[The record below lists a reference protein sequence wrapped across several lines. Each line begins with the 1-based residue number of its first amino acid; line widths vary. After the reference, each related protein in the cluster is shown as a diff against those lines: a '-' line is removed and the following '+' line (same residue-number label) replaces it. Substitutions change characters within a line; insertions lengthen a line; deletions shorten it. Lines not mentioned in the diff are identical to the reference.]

1 MKKFLILMLAIILV
15 FAMPVAVFAAEGDTS
30 APAEQTDTDFPS
42 VDEIVAY
49 VQAHLEEISVIITM
63 IVTII
68 YNVRKNTK
76 IDKSVTTLNNNA
88 VTVATDSKEAID
100 KALASIAETA
110 ATVSGYKEEIASLL
124 EEVRQNAE
132 EKQALE
138 KTLADVTAH
147 LKTAKLA
154 NVEFANELA
163 ELLVLANIPNSVKDE
178 LFARHR
184 SAVASI
190 AEAEITEVVDDESAE
205 ETVNAEA
212 A

>member
-15 FAMPVAVFAAEGDTS
+15 FAMPVAVFATGETS
-30 APAEQTDTDFPS
+30 APEQTDTDFPS

-110 ATVSGYKEEIASLL
+110 ATVSGYKEEIARLL

-184 SAVASI
+184 AAVASI

-205 ETVNAEA
+205 EAVIAEA

>member
-15 FAMPVAVFAAEGDTS
+15 FAMPVAVFATGDTS
-30 APAEQTDTDFPS
+30 AHEQTDTDFPS

-100 KALASIAETA
+100 KALVRIAETA
-110 ATVSGYKEEIASLL
+110 ATVSGYKEEIANLL

-184 SAVASI
+184 AAVASI

>member
-1 MKKFLILMLAIILV
+1 
-15 FAMPVAVFAAEGDTS
+15 
-30 APAEQTDTDFPS
+30 
-42 VDEIVAY
+42 
-49 VQAHLEEISVIITM
+49 M

-100 KALASIAETA
+100 KALESIAETA
-110 ATVSGYKEEIASLL
+110 ATVNGYKEEIADLL
-124 EEVRQNAE
+124 AEVRQNAE

-138 KTLADVTAH
+138 KTLTEVTAH

-154 NVEFANELA
+154 NVELANELA

-184 SAVASI
+184 AAVASI

>member
-1 MKKFLILMLAIILV
+1 MKKYLILMLAIILV

-30 APAEQTDTDFPS
+30 APEQDTDFPS

-88 VTVATDSKEAID
+88 VTVATDSKKAID
-100 KALASIAETA
+100 EALASIAETA
-110 ATVSGYKEEIASLL
+110 ATVSGYKEEIANLL

-147 LKTAKLA
+147 LKAAKLA
-154 NVEFANELA
+154 NVELANELA
-163 ELLVLANIPNSVKDE
+163 ELLVLANIPNSVKDAF
-178 LFARHR
+178 FARHR
-184 SAVASI
+184 AAVASI
-190 AEAEITEVVDDESAE
+190 AEAEITEVVDDEAE
-205 ETVNAEA
+205 EAVIAEA

>member
-1 MKKFLILMLAIILV
+1 MKKFLILMLAIILI

-30 APAEQTDTDFPS
+30 APEQTDTDFPS

-110 ATVSGYKEEIASLL
+110 ATVSGYKKEIADLL

-184 SAVASI
+184 AAVASI

>member
-30 APAEQTDTDFPS
+30 APEQTDTDFPS

-110 ATVSGYKEEIASLL
+110 ATVSGYKEEIANLL

-205 ETVNAEA
+205 EAVNAEA

>member
-30 APAEQTDTDFPS
+30 APEQTDTDFPS

-88 VTVATDSKEAID
+88 VTIATDSKTAMDNAYKNMGLMVAMANESKED
-100 KALASIAETA
+100 LSRLLTKVKQTEDEKKAL
-110 ATVSGYKEEIASLL
+110 
-124 EEVRQNAE
+124 E
-132 EKQALE
+132 EKLDE
-138 KTLADVTAH
+138 VTAY

-184 SAVASI
+184 AAVASI

-205 ETVNAEA
+205 EAVIAEA

>member
-30 APAEQTDTDFPS
+30 APEQTDTDFPS

-110 ATVSGYKEEIASLL
+110 ATVSGYKEEIANLL

-184 SAVASI
+184 AAVASI
-190 AEAEITEVVDDESAE
+190 AEAEITEVVDDEAE
-205 ETVNAEA
+205 ETVIAEA